1 MESLP
6 NLDHGSDVPLYRQLY
21 EQFADRIRSG
31 ELADGERLPATRE
44 LAGSLGLNRTTV
56 AAAYEMLEAE
66 GLVAGRVGKG
76 SFVTATPASGELAGR
91 GPALHGSGVRWN
103 ALLERGEAATVPAAL
118 GRETISFATSWPS
131 RELFPLDEFRASCA
145 AVLARADL
153 ADILQLGSPAGYEP
167 LRRHLLESARRHGL
181 AGAADDLLITNGC
194 QQGLDLVGRVLLRPG
209 EAVVVE
215 DPVYPGLK
223 SLLTGM
229 GARLVAVPVGAD
241 GMEVSRLARV
251 LERERPKMVVVT
263 PDFQNPTGATLPLA
277 ARRGLLEAAGA
288 ARVPVVEN
296 DPYSEL
302 RYQGEPLP
310 ALKQL
315 DDHGGTV
322 LLRSFSKASF
332 PGLRVGWVV
341 GPKPLLDRLRHAKDA
356 ADLHSDQLSQAV
368 LLEFAE
374 SGRLEAHRKRLLEA
388 GGERLRVTLEACSE
402 FLPPGTRWTRPEGGM
417 NLWVSLPEP
426 LDAGELLARAQKLGV
441 AYLPARYF
449 AATRPE
455 PGGLRL
461 SFAGLAPQQIRDGLA
476 ILGKLAT
483 AELASAQPSGEPA
496 PAMV

>member
-1 MESLP
+1 MELLP
-6 NLDHGSDVPLYRQLY
+6 QLDHGSSVPLYRQLY
-21 EQFADRIRSG
+21 EQVAGRIRSG
-31 ELADGERLPATRE
+31 ELGDGERLPATRE

-56 AAAYEMLEAE
+56 AAAYQMLEAE
-66 GLVAGRVGKG
+66 GMIAGKVGKG
-76 SFVTATPASGELAGR
+76 SFVTAVPTAGELAR
-91 GPALHGSGVRWN
+91 QPYGVRWG
-103 ALLERGEAATVPAAL
+103 ALLERVEVAPLPMAL

-131 RELFPLDEFRASCA
+131 RELFPLDDFRASCA
-145 AVLARADL
+145 AVLGRADL
-153 ADILQLGSPAGYEP
+153 ADILQLGSPSGYEP
-167 LRRHLLESARRHGL
+167 LRRRLIEDARRHGVM
-181 AGAADDLLITNGC
+181 GAADDLLITNGC

-209 EAVVVE
+209 DAVVVE

-223 SLLTGM
+223 SLLMGM

-241 GMEVSRLARV
+241 GMEVARLSRV
-251 LERERPKMVVVT
+251 LERERPKLIAVT
-263 PDFQNPTGATLPLA
+263 PDFQNPTGSTLPLE
-277 ARRGLLEAAGA
+277 ARRVLLEAARA
-288 ARVPVVEN
+288 AGVPVVEN
-296 DPYSEL
+296 DPYGEL

-315 DDHGGTV
+315 DEFGGTV

-341 GPKPLLDRLRHAKDA
+341 GPRPLLDRLRHAKEA

-374 SGRLEAHRKRLLEA
+374 SGRLEAHRRRLIEA
-388 GGERLRVTLEACSE
+388 GGERLRVTLEACRE

-426 LDAGELLARAQKLGV
+426 LDAGELLPRAQKLGV
-441 AYLPARYF
+441 AYLSARYF
-449 AATRPE
+449 AVSRLE

-461 SFAGLAPQQIRDGLA
+461 CFAGLTPERIREGLE
-476 ILGKLAT
+476 ILGKLAA
-483 AELASAQPSGEPA
+483 AELSSAQAGGEPA